1 MPKSSKVNV
10 KEKVEDNVCDLSLCE
25 LKEIPVKEIA
35 SFKRVNVLD
44 LSSNRLMSLGKN
56 FWTLSRLVKLD
67 LSKNQI
73 KFLPEDFG
81 LLKNL
86 RHLDLYNNQLEH
98 LPLSFGDLINLR
110 YLDLKGNPLTP
121 ALAKIVG
128 ICTTTKD
135 CQDSAKRTVKFMS
148 AMQVEAIKAKEQYR
162 QEMLQNQNVRSTHQ
176 DDTDNNV
183 DKSPDLQQ
191 KSKKTKKS
199 KSKKKSNQNQ
209 ESTNNTILS
218 ADDNITIAKANKSKK
233 TVNGSVKTSL
243 KSQQTSTALTSMII
257 FLLMVAFNV
266 VLIYMIM
273 FKNPEIA
280 EKIVESIP
288 HQYRD
293 WILTKT
299 EIFRL
304 RVTDWISEFRTPP
317 EEH

>member
-1 MPKSSKVNV
+1 
-10 KEKVEDNVCDLSLCE
+10 
-25 LKEIPVKEIA
+25 
-35 SFKRVNVLD
+35 
-44 LSSNRLMSLGKN
+44 
-56 FWTLSRLVKLD
+56 
-67 LSKNQI
+67 
-73 KFLPEDFG
+73 
-81 LLKNL
+81 
-86 RHLDLYNNQLEH
+86 
-98 LPLSFGDLINLR
+98 
-110 YLDLKGNPLTP
+110 
-121 ALAKIVG
+121 
-128 ICTTTKD
+128 
-135 CQDSAKRTVKFMS
+135 MS
-148 AMQVEAIKAKEQYR
+148 AMQIEAIKAKEQYR
-162 QEMLQNQNVRSTHQ
+162 QEMLQNQNLRSQ
-176 DDTDNNV
+176 QQEDTDNNV
-183 DKSPDLQQ
+183 DKSMDIQQ

-209 ESTNNTILS
+209 ESTNSTVLT

-233 TVNGSVKTSL
+233 TVNGSVKTML